1 MPPTLVRR
9 LGAKDVGNPVCD
21 MLQHAERSPM
31 TVQRRVGLHALHAVN
46 DELKDTRIGLRL
58 PSLKAGGGGGVVAL
72 LVVRLGERVL

>member
-1 MPPTLVRR
+1 M
-9 LGAKDVGNPVCD
+9 CD

-58 PSLKAGGGGGVVAL
+58 PSLEAGGGVAL
-72 LVVRLGERVL
+72 LVVRLGERAL

>member
-1 MPPTLVRR
+1 
-9 LGAKDVGNPVCD
+9 

-58 PSLKAGGGGGVVAL
+58 PSLKAGGGVVAL
-72 LVVRLGERVL
+72 LVVRLGERIL

>member
-1 MPPTLVRR
+1 
-9 LGAKDVGNPVCD
+9 

-58 PSLKAGGGGGVVAL
+58 PSLKAGGGGGEWDEYGGDDDWGYVEGGYDDYAYQ
-72 LVVRLGERVL
+72 

>member
-1 MPPTLVRR
+1 
-9 LGAKDVGNPVCD
+9 
-21 MLQHAERSPM
+21 M